1 MRTDQKKVFNS
12 PHPSPQRPRG
22 HASTATTTSGASHM
36 FRRALMV
43 GVPTAAMA
51 IGLYA
56 CGGGNTSSTSSS
68 QSIQN
73 RAATA
78 PPIKHVVVIYS
89 ENCSFHHY
97 FPPYPNS
104 PHPSLVPPP

>member
-1 MRTDQKKVFNS
+1 MRTDQKKVFNR
-12 PHPSPQRPRG
+12 PHPSPKRPHG
-22 HASTATTTSGASHM
+22 HTSTATTTSGASHM

-56 CGGGNTSSTSSS
+56 CGGGNTSSSSS

-78 PPIKHVVVIYS
+78 TPIKHVVVIYN
-89 ENCSFHHY
+89 ENVSFDHY
-97 FPPYPNS
+97 FATYPNAAN
-104 PHPSLVPPP
+104 PSGEPAFT